1 MPILRELLKELKA
14 EDNTQA
20 IKQLCDRIQE
30 EEKES
35 IVNLKRLPKGPN
47 IFLALE
53 VPGRNEKEVGFLSLE
68 RETEDLY
75 LLVFYTIL
83 KSELEHQNKG
93 LRRQKVW
100 EISDHRPEPIL
111 TQFAKTYKFLRG
123 E

>member
-1 MPILRELLKELKA
+1 MPILQELLKQLKN

-20 IKQLCDRIQE
+20 IKQICDRIQE

-53 VPGRNEKEVGFLSLE
+53 VPGRNKKEVGFISLE

-83 KSELEHQNKG
+83 KTELEHPNKG
-93 LRRQKVW
+93 LKRQKVW